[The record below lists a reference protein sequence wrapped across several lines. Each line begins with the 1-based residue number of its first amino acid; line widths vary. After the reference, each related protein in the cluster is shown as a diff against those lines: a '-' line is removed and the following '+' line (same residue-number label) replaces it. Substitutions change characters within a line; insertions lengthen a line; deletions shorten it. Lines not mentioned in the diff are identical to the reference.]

1 MAENATQCLHNIS
14 TLRGAAV
21 RDALAW
27 SSYLG
32 ESISLYSEKT
42 EVAFG
47 SRHWPTW
54 GKERVYTY
62 LTQQRDLYA
71 FLHDQ
76 TVRLIYHG
84 LTGIEIA
91 EDFTLPPKLQTAW
104 HTQGFYGSVSH
115 NDKAIYQRYMTW
127 FDGNPSHVWE
137 HPPVEYARRY
147 VDCMGGAEEVI
158 KKAQGYM
165 KQGDLRFA
173 ATLLN
178 HVVFSDPENK
188 AEKIMLAST

>member
-1 MAENATQCLHNIS
+1 MRLRGHLTWMSQSHFIQRKQKLH
-14 TLRGAAV
+14 TLRVIG
-21 RDALAW
+21 R
-27 SSYLG
+27 
-32 ESISLYSEKT
+32 
-42 EVAFG
+42 
-47 SRHWPTW
+47 W

-76 TVRLIYHG
+76 TVRLMYQG

-115 NDKAIYQRYMTW
+115 NLKAIYQRYMTW
-127 FDGNPSHVWE
+127 SDGNPSHVWE
-137 HPPVEYARRY
+137 HPPVESARRY

-158 KKAQGYM
+158 KKAQGYV